1 MSDIDEVKKIISSVS
16 GIPVESLDGAATLGE
31 LGVSSMHVMSALLQL
46 EVAWGIE
53 LAGVD
58 LDFPVD
64 YSITDLTQMFT
75 LVRER
80 AS

>member
-1 MSDIDEVKKIISSVS
+1 MDEVKKIISSVS
-16 GIPVESLDGAATLGE
+16 GIPVEQLDGTATLGE
-31 LGVSSMHVMSALLQL
+31 LGVSSMHVMSTLLQL
-46 EVAWGIE
+46 EAAWDME

-64 YSITDLTQMFT
+64 YSIADLTRMAVG
-75 LVRER
+75 VRER